1 MPRRGGRRGQR
12 WRLGVRLLPRGAGRR
27 MFPEDHL
34 RSRRTPLLQV
44 RAPDGPGRGTRAGRS
59 RRRGASK
66 RRAAAR
72 AVRTRPRGGKG
83 SGGGGKRTPC
93 VANAKGSDTGCQL
106 RVPVGELRLAT
117 LENLYLQPA
126 SNAGRFISRCS
137 SASLHLAAGPL
148 RGHRPVEAP
157 SALHHLVCRASFDTW
172 RHANAPLLSSFKGP
186 TRDPSR
192 GLPR

>member
-1 MPRRGGRRGQR
+1 VHGVGAWASVDAVAVQGAGCFPKTTCGHGRGRSCRSTHTAAPGTERGQGGGGGAAR
-12 WRLGVRLLPRGAGRR
+12 KCAGRR
-27 MFPEDHL
+27 PGPCGL
-34 RSRRTPLLQV
+34 A
-44 RAPDGPGRGTRAGRS
+44 RAAGRGRVGVGNERHAFANSKDLTPAASCFSRCGGR
-59 RRRGASK
+59 
-66 RRAAAR
+66 
-72 AVRTRPRGGKG
+72 
-83 SGGGGKRTPC
+83 
-93 VANAKGSDTGCQL
+93 
-106 RVPVGELRLAT
+106 RLAT
-117 LENLYLQPA
+117 LGNLYLQPA

-172 RHANAPLLSSFKGP
+172 RHASAPLLSSFKGP